1 MKVMENLETEE
12 LQYVE
17 AVLYIVLMLHPG
29 LKIMPFKLTGYC
41 RMRSKDGKFKP
52 RRRRMQNV
60 WLYSAKWSYLN
71 KDKRDCRT
79 FQLIKQFAHSW
90 RHLKTGLLIYNFI
103 L

>member
-1 MKVMENLETEE
+1 MVSGGCVVYCLNVTSRIKD
-12 LQYVE
+12 
-17 AVLYIVLMLHPG
+17 
-29 LKIMPFKLTGYC
+29 KLTGYC
-41 RMRSKDGKFKP
+41 IMRSKDGKFKP

-60 WLYSAKWSYLN
+60 LLYRAKWSHLN

-90 RHLKTGLLIYNFI
+90 RHLKRGLLIYNLI